1 MEVCVGR
8 FVHISLCPFLEG
20 LGIDG
25 FISVVLVFLAVE
37 VVAGFHLQKA
47 IDLLTH

>member
-1 MEVCVGR
+1 MEVCIRG
-8 FVHISLCPFLEG
+8 FVHISLRPFLEA